1 MDMITYYRTLTHILY
16 LGMGLES
23 IGKAFS
29 KYFVQ

>member
-23 IGKAFS
+23 IGKDFS